1 MKQVIRTIGS
11 SFVQGLLLWI
21 LIYIGIIHLF
31 VVWKWDSGEPYA
43 APKSLNTL
51 SAPPEPMIV
60 MVDPSGELQEVVNPW
75 LGHEEAVTNM
85 VLAFAKIQEKQKAV
99 ATTLEEQRTMLGD
112 LNEQVRSMSIKPQVV
127 PGDLTVNTSDLG
139 NLLRAP
145 NLVTRPTPLLTI
157 ALPRINKSL
166 AEARLM
172 YSKTRWE
179 ELDKFFRASYPDRE
193 PSVANYV
200 CPVSK
205 EKKVRKPRVSPDAT
219 TITELETLVA
229 SIQKALSDSE
239 IILDVMEDMEFSVEE
254 IAFKALDELV
264 ADLQKS
270 PPDITKCANEEQ
282 LMELVEQGLLA
293 LRKHVPLR
301 NALKRTLLD
310 IDPSAKSIILD
321 ADLPMTHPAI
331 PQADTINLR
340 QVLDTQLLSNAG
352 SWMDNLVDLC
362 SGYNDSVDKFFDSIA
377 GAGHAPVGEIILQKA
392 GKVNVPHLKRLL
404 EKIR

>member
-60 MVDPSGELQEVVNPW
+60 MVDPFGELQEVVNPW

>member
-60 MVDPSGELQEVVNPW
+60 MVDPFGELQEVVNPW

-166 AEARLM
+166 AEASLM

-229 SIQKALSDSE
+229 TIQKALSDSE